1 MWWAGP
7 YIPSSLLSMSYF
19 VTVSLPSALAHRRRT
34 SLNFSALVSDACS
47 GGFLASFPSS
57 APDDL
62 LALLP
67 WWSTMAALVFLLHL
81 VWPIAFSVL
90 SGSC

>member
-1 MWWAGP
+1 M
-7 YIPSSLLSMSYF
+7 
-19 VTVSLPSALAHRRRT
+19 H
-34 SLNFSALVSDACS
+34 ALVV
-47 GGFLASFPSS
+47 FLASFPSS

>member
-1 MWWAGP
+1 M
-7 YIPSSLLSMSYF
+7 
-19 VTVSLPSALAHRRRT
+19 H
-34 SLNFSALVSDACS
+34 ALVV
-47 GGFLASFPSS
+47 FLASFPSS
-57 APDDL
+57 TPDDL